1 MSNTTALR
9 IEGQTIRQDKE
20 TMYFNIS
27 DLAAAAGRDTMEIP
41 NWLRG
46 LSTVEFIEE
55 WEKKHNPDF
64 NYVEFD
70 IIKRGAGGNSYRL
83 SVGTLEEVGCRS
95 IFARKG
101 RYGGTY
107 ASVQLALH
115 FANWMSPKFYLNTLD
130 AYIDNQKRL
139 YGPDA
144 ARKRFAR
151 ELAAEDYE
159 LVRQAARKALP
170 PKSDVLVKRRT
181 MASEMDM
188 INIAVF
194 QITAREWRKKV
205 MPTNPKDNM
214 RNHATQEELKII
226 AKLELLNAKYIDHT
240 GDPKV
245 RLELLCQDAR
255 ALLKHYFKDKQ
266 AMLEYRDM
274 RTRRGW

>member
-1 MSNTTALR
+1 MSNELR
-9 IEGQTIRQDKE
+9 YSCG
-20 TMYFNIS
+20 
-27 DLAAAAGRDTMEIP
+27 
-41 NWLRG
+41 
-46 LSTVEFIEE
+46 V
-55 WEKKHNPDF
+55 
-64 NYVEFD
+64 D
-70 IIKRGAGGNSYRL
+70 IIKRVAGGNSYRL
-83 SVGTLEEVGCRS
+83 SVGTLKEVGCRS

-101 RYGGTY
+101 RYGGTF

-159 LVRQAARKALP
+159 LVRQAAQKALP

-188 INIAVF
+188 INMAMF
-194 QITAREWRKKV
+194 QITAKEWRKKV

-214 RNHATQEELKII
+214 RNYATQEELKII

-255 ALLKHYFKDKQ
+255 KLLKHYFKDKQ